1 MKKVIIHGDMDA
13 FFASVEQMDR
23 NLWGVPVIVGSAPDK
38 RGVVSAASYEARKFG
53 IRSAMPSR
61 TAYQKCPQAV
71 FLPVRGARY
80 REISEKIM
88 AIFHSFTPFVE
99 PLSIDEAFMDVTGS
113 LRNYESVEDL
123 GYEIKRRVKEEVGLN
138 VSIGIAPNKFLAKLA
153 SDLEKP
159 DGLTVLPFSKPEIVT
174 FLQPLPIN
182 KIWGVGRKTNERLNS
197 LGVKTVNDLQNI
209 DLQFLIKYIGERSA
223 KSLKALAFG
232 EDFREVQTSSVD
244 KSVSNEVTLSEDSSD
259 RQLLKNLL
267 SNLIE
272 KVAWRLRKKGLKG
285 RTLRLKI
292 RFADFSNFSKQFT
305 LSENSNVTE
314 VFRQKILPFFD
325 ELIITQPIR
334 LIGFGVA
341 GFDEKDV
348 NQMMFEFEEDKD
360 LEHEKELDK
369 SIDYIRENFGSVKR
383 GLR

>member
-23 NLWGVPVIVGSAPDK
+23 NLWGVPVVVGTAPDK

-71 FLPVRGARY
+71 FLPVRGERY

-113 LRNYESVEDL
+113 LRNYESVEAL

-182 KIWGVGRKTNERLNS
+182 RIWGVGRKTNERLNS
-197 LGVKTVNDLQNI
+197 LGVKTVKDLQNI

-232 EDFREVQTSSVD
+232 EDFRDVQTSSVD
-244 KSVSNEVTLSEDSSD
+244 KSVSNEVTLSEDSLD
-259 RQLLKNLL
+259 KQLLKNLL

-285 RTLRLKI
+285 RTLRLKV
-292 RFADFSNFSKQFT
+292 RFADFSNLSKQFT

-325 ELIITQPIR
+325 ELVITQP
-334 LIGFGVA
+334 
-341 GFDEKDV
+341 DPT
-348 NQMMFEFEEDKD
+348 
-360 LEHEKELDK
+360 
-369 SIDYIRENFGSVKR
+369 
-383 GLR
+383 

>member
-1 MKKVIIHGDMDA
+1 MDA

-23 NLWGVPVIVGSAPDK
+23 NLWGVPVVVGSAPDK

-61 TAYQKCPQAV
+61 TAYQKCPSAI
-71 FLPVRGARY
+71 FLPVRADRY
-80 REISEKIM
+80 REISKKIM
-88 AIFHSFTPFVE
+88 AIFHSFTPLVE

-113 LRNYESVEDL
+113 LRNFSSAEEL
-123 GYEIKRRVKEEVGLN
+123 GREIKRRVKEEVGLN
-138 VSIGIAPNKFLAKLA
+138 ISIGIAPNKFLAKLA

-174 FLQPLPIN
+174 FLQPLAIN

-197 LGVKTVNDLQNI
+197 LGIKTVKDLQDI
-209 DLQFLIKYIGERSA
+209 DLTFLINYLGHRSA

-232 EDFREVQTSSVD
+232 EDFRAVETSSVD
-244 KSVSNEVTLSEDSSD
+244 KSVSNEITLSEDSSD
-259 RQLLKNLL
+259 KSLLRNML

-272 KVAWRLRKKGLKG
+272 KVAWRLRQKGLKG

-292 RFADFSNFSKQFT
+292 RYADFSNFSKQLT
-305 LSENSNVTE
+305 LSENSDVTE
-314 VFRQKILPFFD
+314 VFRQNILPFFD
-325 ELIITQPIR
+325 ELVIAQPVR

-341 GFDEKDV
+341 SFDEKDA
-348 NQMMFEFEEDKD
+348 NQMTFDFEEDKD
-360 LEHEKELDK
+360 LTHEKELDR
-369 SIDYIRENFGSVKR
+369 SLDYIRKNFGSVKR